1 MDPSIHQACWLLFS
15 GIWLGVR
22 GRGRRA
28 YYRLMGPINE
38 GNTLAQ

>member
-1 MDPSIHQACWLLFS
+1 MDPSIHQARWLLFPVLAWCS
-15 GIWLGVR
+15 GSR
-22 GRGRRA
+22 P